1 MRILGVFN
9 KSMKE
14 NLRDWKILILTL
26 TFAPAFVFLMYSF
39 YGNAA
44 TTYKVMVY
52 NQDRQVL
59 LENGAILNAG
69 NDLIVDLRQFSSPEG
84 EKLLAVALTDDIDDA
99 KRLVRNKEADMLL
112 VVPGDFSEV
121 IEQYQHGEKSK
132 RADMQFFGTT
142 TNPKYIM
149 AATFTY
155 GAASQYAA
163 RAAQTP
169 IPINLVEEF
178 LEKSK
183 ALSDFDYMVPGLI
196 VLSIIMILFTAA
208 ASIIKEIDRGTI
220 IRLRLSKLSTFEF
233 LSGISM
239 VQVIITVLAMALT
252 LVSALALGYK
262 PAGSMVDVLF
272 IGVLASLSVMAIS
285 LIVSSF
291 LGTIFDLMTIGCF
304 PFFILMFFSGGMFPL
319 PQISLFT
326 MGGHVFN
333 ITDILPTSHVVSA
346 LNKIMNFDLRLTDVS
361 FEILAI
367 LILTVIYFAVGVW
380 LFQRRHMNTAG

>member
-1 MRILGVFN
+1 MKILSVFN

-39 YGNAA
+39 YGNAP
-44 TTYKVMVY
+44 TTYKVLVY
-52 NQDRQVL
+52 NQDQPVKI
-59 LENGAILNAG
+59 ENGAILSAG
-69 NDLIVDLRQFSSPEG
+69 NDLIDAMMRFSSP
-84 EKLLAVALTDDIDDA
+84 DDA
-99 KRLVRNKEADMLL
+99 KLLSVAAANDIADAKKMVRNKEADMLL
-112 VVPGDFSEV
+112 VIPGDFSQV
-121 IEQYQHGEKSK
+121 IAQYRQGEMSK
-132 RADMQFFGTT
+132 RADIQLFGTT

-155 GAASQYAA
+155 GAASEYAA
-163 RAAQTP
+163 AAAGTP

-178 LEKSK
+178 LEKTQV
-183 ALSDFDYMVPGLI
+183 LSDFDYMVPGLI

-220 IRLRLSKLSTFEF
+220 IRLRLSRLTSFEF
-233 LSGISM
+233 LCGISL
-239 VQVIITVLAMALT
+239 VQVIITVIAMALT
-252 LVSALALGYK
+252 LLAALALGYK
-262 PAGSMVDVLF
+262 PAGSMIDVLF
-272 IGVLASLSVMAIS
+272 IGVLASLSIVAIS

-291 LGTIFDLMTIGCF
+291 LTTIFDLMTIGCF

-319 PQISLFT
+319 PQINLFT

-346 LNKIMNFDLRLTDVS
+346 FNKIMNFGLGLTDVS

-367 LILTVIYFAVGVW
+367 LVLTGIYFAVGVW
-380 LFQRRHMNTAG
+380 LFQRRHMNAAG